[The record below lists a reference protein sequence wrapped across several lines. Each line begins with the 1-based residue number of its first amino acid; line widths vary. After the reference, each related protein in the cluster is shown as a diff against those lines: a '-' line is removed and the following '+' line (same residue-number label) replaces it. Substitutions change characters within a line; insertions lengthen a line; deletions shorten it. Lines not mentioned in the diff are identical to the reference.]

1 MTMMDD
7 AHCYTLLL
15 LVGIHFFSQNCL
27 KHSLHHSF
35 HEDRPVRT
43 GGGFTYFKKDRPA
56 NEMSSRNPMNWK
68 IQHPDLALKTLME
81 GKGDNYTT
89 KLNNQ

>member
-1 MTMMDD
+1 
-7 AHCYTLLL
+7 
-15 LVGIHFFSQNCL
+15 
-27 KHSLHHSF
+27 
-35 HEDRPVRT
+35 
-43 GGGFTYFKKDRPA
+43 
-56 NEMSSRNPMNWK
+56 MSSRNPMNWK